1 MKQSPKLPAEKRRA
15 QLIEAAMKVISQKG
29 YAGATTEAIARKA
42 GLTKGALYFHFGSK
56 EDIFFAVVKEMSQRH
71 FALVIEPLCK
81 ELNPEKGLEKL
92 VRNALGLV
100 GGEKHFTLDFWQQ
113 ANRVKKIR
121 DYLEKQHNKFEKE
134 LVSYLKKTAGMK
146 KRESQSLYLLL
157 HILFDGI
164 VVRHQY
170 CHSNVNIKR
179 FEKDV
184 IEMTKLFLHRNRK

>member
-15 QLIEAAMKVISQKG
+15 QLIDAAMKVISQKG
-29 YAGATTEAIARKA
+29 YAGATTEAIAKKA

-71 FALVIEPLCK
+71 FAIITNSLQGETDPA
-81 ELNPEKGLEKL
+81 KGLKKMIQ
-92 VRNALGLV
+92 NALGLV
-100 GGEKHFTLDFWQQ
+100 GGHNYFTLDFWQQ

-121 DYLEKQHNKFEKE
+121 DYLEKQHKKYENE
-134 LVSYLKKTAGMK
+134 LTRYLMENAGMK

-157 HILFDGI
+157 HLIFNGV

-170 CHSNVNIKR
+170 CQSDINIKKL
-179 FEKDV
+179 EKDV
-184 IEMTKLFLHRNRK
+184 MEMTKLFLNRR